1 MRSAFLRGLSRAAF
15 VMSIGLAANAALAQE
30 AETPDETQAV
40 EEAAPAAEAPTSKR
54 PSLDEVIVTAQRRE
68 QNIKEVPISI
78 TAIGEQQM
86 QEMDMTD
93 LNDLNRM
100 APTIN
105 VGGAGVFNAIYI
117 RGLGSGVN
125 WGVDQA
131 VGIFID
137 DVYYTGA
144 EKLSTSMMDISGIEI
159 LRGPQGSLFGRNT
172 IAGAILIHTGDPE
185 NDWAFAAE
193 GNFGERD
200 RMDANFM
207 ANVPIWDEMVA
218 GRLAFRK
225 GKQEGMIYD
234 RLAGHGARG
243 EMRAVRGKLRFTPN
257 ENVDIILSVMDQKG
271 RSEGTQT
278 QYWNIQD
285 EHLQLMKVFDPESE
299 GDLGDYRHSADTPDG
314 GTEWQTDY
322 SVRATVTAADHDFI
336 FIANISDQKGIGGLD
351 IDYGPIPLLRGS
363 GDRIIDQSSLEF
375 RAVSNFGDWFE
386 YVAGLYYF
394 HGNRLHNTHITL
406 LPVIGTSEV
415 TDALIPALV
424 GGVLGDVLPPIGPF
438 QTESFY
444 TRFDQVT
451 DSYSAYGQITAD
463 IIKDLT
469 LIVGARYS
477 IDQKSVDFI
486 GTATGVAGAPTPALL
501 LNYSLGVED
510 FHLIDERED
519 RSFDPK
525 LSVVYH
531 LNEETNIYGTVAT
544 GYKNGGFNAQAWT
557 SSAKLSFEPETSIS
571 YEAGVK
577 SDIME
582 GAGRLSVAVFRS
594 EFEDLQASIWD
605 GTTFIVDNAAS
616 VVTQGVEIESQAM
629 LPWDIFTIAS
639 FAYLD
644 AKYESFE
651 KGPCVAGS
659 DEDFC
664 DVSGAR
670 LPSPEFQA
678 MASVNYVNVLGNLPL
693 DFFVGVDANWQSK
706 VQFATDGDP
715 LDSQDAYAMFN
726 ARLGVMGDDQNWN
739 FMIYVR
745 NLEDKVVKRA
755 SFDATL
761 LSGTHVAYVHP
772 PRTFSAHFSV
782 NF

>member
-1 MRSAFLRGLSRAAF
+1 
-15 VMSIGLAANAALAQE
+15 
-30 AETPDETQAV
+30 
-40 EEAAPAAEAPTSKR
+40 
-54 PSLDEVIVTAQRRE
+54 
-68 QNIKEVPISI
+68 
-78 TAIGEQQM
+78 
-86 QEMDMTD
+86 
-93 LNDLNRM
+93 
-100 APTIN
+100 
-105 VGGAGVFNAIYI
+105 
-117 RGLGSGVN
+117 
-125 WGVDQA
+125 
-131 VGIFID
+131 
-137 DVYYTGA
+137 
-144 EKLSTSMMDISGIEI
+144 
-159 LRGPQGSLFGRNT
+159 
-172 IAGAILIHTGDPE
+172 
-185 NDWAFAAE
+185 
-193 GNFGERD
+193 
-200 RMDANFM
+200 
-207 ANVPIWDEMVA
+207 
-218 GRLAFRK
+218 
-225 GKQEGMIYD
+225 
-234 RLAGHGARG
+234 
-243 EMRAVRGKLRFTPN
+243 GKLRFTPS
-257 ENVDIILSVMDQKG
+257 ENLDLIFTVVDQKG
-271 RSEGTQT
+271 RGEGTQT

-285 EHLQLMKVFDPESE
+285 EHLTLMQAFDPESE

-322 SVRATVTAADHDFI
+322 SLRATLTAADHDFI
-336 FIANISDQKGIGGLD
+336 FIGNVSDQEGIGSLD

-363 GDRIIDQSSLEF
+363 GNRVIDQHSLEL

-406 LPVIGTSEV
+406 LPVLGTSEV

-424 GGVLGDVLPPIGPF
+424 GGVLGDVLPNIGPF

-444 TRFDQVT
+444 TRFDQQT
-451 DSYSAYGQITAD
+451 DSYSAYGQMTGEILD
-463 IIKDLT
+463 KLT

-477 IDQKSVDFI
+477 VDKKSVDFI
-486 GTATGVAGAPTPALL
+486 GTATGPAGAPTPAIL

-510 FHLIDERED
+510 FHLIDERTD
-519 RSFDPK
+519 SSFDPK
-525 LSVVYH
+525 ISLVYN
-531 LNEETNIYGTVAT
+531 LNEDINIYGTVAT

-557 SSAKLSFEPETSIS
+557 STAKLSFEPETSIS
-571 YEAGVK
+571 FEAGVK
-577 SDIME
+577 GDYLD
-582 GAGRLSVAVFRS
+582 GAGRGSIAVFRS
-594 EFEDLQASIWD
+594 EFDDLQASVWD
-605 GTTFIVDNAAS
+605 GTTFIVDNAAT
-616 VVTQGVEIESQAM
+616 VITQGVEIETQTM

-664 DVSGAR
+664 DVSGHR

-678 MASVNYVNVLGNLPL
+678 MASVNYVNVLGNMPL

-706 VQFATDGDP
+706 VQFAADGDP
-715 LDSQDAYAMFN
+715 LDSQDAHALFN
-726 ARLGVMGDDQNWN
+726 ARLGVMGDDQSWN

-761 LSGTHVAYVHP
+761 LSGTHVAYVQP